1 MNVSIF
7 FSVDMSYVS
16 CYEFWIRLDKALM
29 YFLFKKTWFVFPEL
43 DNTNVI
49 TLQLNP
55 LLRGI
60 VALAHWIKLIFIQ
73 Y

>member
-29 YFLFKKTWFVFPEL
+29 YFLLRKNMIRIHWTW
-43 DNTNVI
+43 
-49 TLQLNP
+49 
-55 LLRGI
+55 
-60 VALAHWIKLIFIQ
+60 
-73 Y
+73 